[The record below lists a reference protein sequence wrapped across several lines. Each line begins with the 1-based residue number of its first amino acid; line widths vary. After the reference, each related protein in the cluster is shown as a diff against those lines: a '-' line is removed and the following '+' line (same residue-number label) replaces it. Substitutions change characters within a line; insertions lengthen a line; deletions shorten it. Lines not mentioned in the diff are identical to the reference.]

1 MSGGPGRTRTDDTR
15 GVSAVLYQ
23 LSYRPVVVNRSQLR
37 DGLPVCR
44 QGPGLARPV
53 DHPPPQDAGGVDE
66 EGGPLREADMGVEDA
81 VRTRDLTVRPE
92 VGQQRELVL
101 LLLGPGALGVH
112 RVAGNTDELDVRIV

>member
-23 LSYRPVVVNRSQLR
+23 LSYRPLVSDRSQLR
-37 DGLPVCR
+37 DGLPVRR

-53 DHPPPQDAGGVDE
+53 DHPPSQAAGGVDE
-66 EGGPLREADMGVEDA
+66 ERAPERKAHVLVEDA
-81 VRTRDLTVRPE
+81 VRACDLPVRPE
-92 VGQQRELVL
+92 VRQQGELVL

-112 RVAGNTDELDVRIV
+112 RVAGDAHEL

>member
-23 LSYRPVVVNRSQLR
+23 LSYRPLVSDRSQLR
-37 DGLPVCR
+37 DGLPIRR

-66 EGGPLREADMGVEDA
+66 ERATQRGADIFVEDA
-81 VRTRDLTVRPE
+81 VRACDLPGRPE
-92 VGQQRELVL
+92 VRQQGELVPL
-101 LLLGPGALGVH
+101 LL
-112 RVAGNTDELDVRIV
+112 